1 VYPGIPHPV
10 VILPGSQVK
19 WLADPGEN
27 QLNALEMQ
35 MEPFSGDYT
44 LLDASVVRN
53 PIQASLIR
61 RQLTRS
67 LGTLVPDIQD
77 ELRYAF
83 DKVWG
88 CDSENWVNVEAMSTM
103 EHILSRAANRVIVG
117 LPLCEQMRSFS

>member
-44 LLDASVVRN
+44 LLDASVVKN

-61 RQLTRS
+61 
-67 LGTLVPDIQD
+67 
-77 ELRYAF
+77 
-83 DKVWG
+83 
-88 CDSENWVNVEAMSTM
+88 
-103 EHILSRAANRVIVG
+103 
-117 LPLCEQMRSFS
+117 